1 MPDPRRKARSTRPEP
16 ENKTMSETPAVDN
29 TEPETIE
36 VPYDEFRAGLPAGR
50 FRVIVNPERARK
62 YVKHRL
68 MLTALILPVI
78 GSGIGMAWFGYPW
91 VGLALVLAG
100 IAAHRLV
107 AHQAPKILLH
117 MAGQDARIYREAIDF
132 EILEV
137 RLAR

>member
-1 MPDPRRKARSTRPEP
+1 MSDADVQIPD
-16 ENKTMSETPAVDN
+16 
-29 TEPETIE
+29 TIE
-36 VPYDEFRAGLPAGR
+36 VPFEEFRAGLPAGR
-50 FRVIVNPERARK
+50 FRLIVNPDRARK

-68 MLTALILPVI
+68 MLTALVLPII
-78 GSGIGMAWFGYPW
+78 GTGIGVAYYGYPW
-91 VGLALVLAG
+91 IGLGLVLAG

-117 MAGQDARIYREAIDF
+117 MCLRDARIYREALDF

>member
-1 MPDPRRKARSTRPEP
+1 
-16 ENKTMSETPAVDN
+16 MSETTSDTDTADQPQTV
-29 TEPETIE
+29 E
-36 VPYDEFRAGLPAGR
+36 VSHQEFRTGLPAGR
-50 FRVIVNPERARK
+50 FRVIVNPDRARK

-68 MLTALILPVI
+68 MLTALILPII
-78 GSGIGMAWFGYPW
+78 GTGIGMAYFSYPW
-91 VGLALVLAG
+91 IGLVLVLLG

-117 MAGQDARIYREAIDF
+117 MASQDARVYHEAIDF

>member
-1 MPDPRRKARSTRPEP
+1 
-16 ENKTMSETPAVDN
+16 MSETNSRDS

-36 VPYDEFRAGLPAGR
+36 VPYDEFRTGLPAGR

-68 MLTALILPVI
+68 MLTALILPII
-78 GSGIGMAWFGYPW
+78 GTGIGMAWYGYPW
-91 VGLALVLAG
+91 IGLGLVLAG

>member
-1 MPDPRRKARSTRPEP
+1 MSDTNAATQNPD
-16 ENKTMSETPAVDN
+16 
-29 TEPETIE
+29 TIE
-36 VPYDEFRAGLPAGR
+36 VPHAEFRTGLPAGR

-78 GSGIGMAWFGYPW
+78 GTGIGVAYYGYPW
-91 VGLALVLAG
+91 LGLGLVLLG

-117 MAGQDARIYREAIDF
+117 MAMQDARIYREAIDF

>member
-1 MPDPRRKARSTRPEP
+1 
-16 ENKTMSETPAVDN
+16 MSDSDAATPM
-29 TEPETIE
+29 PETIE
-36 VPYDEFRAGLPAGR
+36 VPHAEFRVGLPAGR
-50 FRVIVNPERARK
+50 FRVIVNPERACK

-68 MLTALILPVI
+68 MLTALILPII
-78 GSGIGMAWFGYPW
+78 GTGIGMAYYGYPW
-91 VGLALVLAG
+91 LGLGLVLLG

-117 MAGQDARIYREAIDF
+117 MAAQDARIYREAVDF